1 MASESSRMSSA
12 AEARFRIQ
20 APNSRPRTIK
30 VIGLDPGGADAVKR
44 LASGSWH
51 HATFFTV
58 GRPGEITSLD
68 GTARA
73 LDDEIRT
80 ADLVVMVASAEGRA
94 HAAAEIGRACSDRRV
109 NTTTLILDAID
120 ASENALSKTLMQ
132 VRPWSLMLVLASDE
146 QYVADMMAALR
157 A

>member
-1 MASESSRMSSA
+1 MSTA

-20 APNSRPRTIK
+20 APNSRPRAIK
-30 VIGLDPGGADAVKR
+30 VIGLDGAGTDAVRR
-44 LASGSWH
+44 LASRGWR

-58 GRPGEITSLD
+58 GRPGEITRID
-68 GTARA
+68 GTSATA

-80 ADLVVMVASAEGRA
+80 ADLVVMVTSTEGRA
-94 HAAAEIGRACSDRRV
+94 QLAGEIGRTCSDHRV

-120 ASENALSKTLMQ
+120 ASGDALSKTLAQ
-132 VRPWSLMLVLASDE
+132 VRPWSLMLVLAADE
-146 QYVADMMAALR
+146 QYIADMLAALR